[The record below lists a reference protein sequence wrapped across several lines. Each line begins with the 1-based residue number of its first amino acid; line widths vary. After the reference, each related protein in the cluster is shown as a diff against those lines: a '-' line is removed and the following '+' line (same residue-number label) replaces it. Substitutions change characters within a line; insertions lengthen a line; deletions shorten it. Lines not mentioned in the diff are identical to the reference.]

1 MPVFEYKA
9 LNGNGKNVSNI
20 IDADTPRDAREK
32 LRLKRIYV
40 TEIAEVRGSATKREV
55 VKDELG
61 KSTVVVSTDLPAIV
75 TYTGWAVL
83 VSALLMAV
91 QHMMLRFGKQ
101 TILIDGVLVEQTV
114 TVTKTIVVVLSV
126 AATVMFGQ
134 AIMKGRSWA
143 LWVVAVFAIIEFIG
157 PFSKMMSENDFLS
170 GAVALAWAAVGILC
184 VLSYAKMKDIGADEG
199 TDKIQNLREVSS
211 FTRQLATL
219 LHSGIPLAQALSAC
233 IEQAD
238 APGLQKVLRHLR
250 EQVSAGNDFG
260 NALET
265 CPGYFNALYINM
277 VRAGQAS
284 GQLDDV
290 LTRIAD
296 YLASQNRIRNKVI
309 NAMMYP
315 AIMGIIGVLVVIILM
330 TFVVPEITR
339 ILVEQEIPMPLP
351 TQILVFISDLM
362 SNYWEIMIKVPIV
375 GWFFLQAALDKD
387 AFRIKW
393 DRWKL
398 KLPLF
403 GDLLKKTAVSRFA
416 ITFAVLL
423 RSGMPA
429 LEALKIVKKIV
440 GNKALQEVIGG
451 IHDSIIEGT
460 DISTPVKKSG
470 VFPPVVGYMIA
481 VGEQTGELET
491 LLERIASAYDEE
503 VDISIQRLTGLI
515 EPIMIVLMAVIVGG
529 IVSAVIIPMLQ
540 MSSGGGM

>member
-9 LNGNGKNVSNI
+9 LNGKGKAVSNI
-20 IDADTPRDAREK
+20 IDADTPRDARTK
-32 LRLKRIYV
+32 LRGKKIYV
-40 TEIAEVRGSATKREV
+40 TEITEVRGSATKREV
-55 VKDELG
+55 VKDEFG
-61 KSTVVVSTDLPAIV
+61 KSKVVVSTEMPPIV
-75 TYTGWAVL
+75 KYTGGAAILSAVIML
-83 VSALLMAV
+83 FQLLMLWRG
-91 QHMMLRFGKQ
+91 Q
-101 TILIDGVLVEQTV
+101 QTV
-114 TVTKTIVVVLSV
+114 TIEGLEAESTFTTTKIAVTLLSA
-126 AATVMFGQ
+126 AATAMFGYV
-134 AIMKGRSWA
+134 IIKGRTWA
-143 LWVVAVFAIIEFIG
+143 LFVVAIFALLEFIG
-157 PFSKMMSENDFLS
+157 PFGLMLSENDFFA
-170 GAVALAWAAVGILC
+170 GVIAMAYAAVGIMC
-184 VLSYAKMKDIGADEG
+184 VLSFAKIKDVGADEG

-238 APGLQKVLRHLR
+238 TPGLQKVLRHLR
-250 EQVSAGNDFG
+250 EQVSAGTDFG

-265 CPGYFNALYINM
+265 CPGYFNGLYVNM

-290 LTRIAD
+290 LTRVAD
-296 YLASQNRIRNKVI
+296 YLANQNRIKNKVI

-330 TFVVPEITR
+330 TFVVPEITK
-339 ILVEQEIPMPLP
+339 ILIEQEIPLPLP
-351 TQILVFISDLM
+351 TLILVAVSDFM
-362 SNYWEIMIKVPIV
+362 SNYWEVLLKAPLI
-375 GWFFLQAALDKD
+375 GWFFLQTALDQD

-393 DRWKL
+393 DRMKL
-398 KLPLF
+398 KMPLF
-403 GDLLKKTAVSRFA
+403 GDLLKKAAVSRFA
-416 ITFAVLL
+416 ITFSVLL

-429 LEALKIVKKIV
+429 LDSLKIVQKIV
-440 GNKALQEVIGG
+440 GNRALQEVIKG

-470 VFPPVVGYMIA
+470 IFPPVVGYMIA

-515 EPIMIVLMAVIVGG
+515 EPIMIVTMAIIVGG

>member
-9 LNGNGKNVSNI
+9 LDGKGKSVNNV
-20 IDADTPRDAREK
+20 IDADTPRDARAK
-32 LRLKRIYV
+32 LRQQKIYV
-40 TEIAEVRGSATKREV
+40 TEISEVRTTATKRKV
-55 VKDELG
+55 VKDDMG
-61 KSTVVVSTDLPAIV
+61 QKQVVVSTELPPIVKYTGGAAILSAIV
-75 TYTGWAVL
+75 ML
-83 VSALLMAV
+83 FQLLLLWRG
-91 QHMMLRFGKQ
+91 Q
-101 TILIDGVLVEQTV
+101 QTV
-114 TVTKTIVVVLSV
+114 VVDGIEAESAFTTTKIVVTLLSAV
-126 AATVMFGQ
+126 ATGMFGYV
-134 AIMKGRSWA
+134 IIKGRTWA
-143 LWVVAVFAIIEFIG
+143 LFVVALFAGLEFVS
-157 PFSKMMSENDFLS
+157 PFWKMVTENDFFS
-170 GAVALAWAAVGILC
+170 GVIALAYASVGIMC
-184 VLSYAKMKDIGADEG
+184 ALSFAKIKDIGADEG
-199 TDKIQNLREVSS
+199 TDKIQNLSEVSS

-238 APGLQKVLRHLR
+238 NPGLQKVLRHLR
-250 EQVSAGNDFG
+250 EQVSQGTDFG

-265 CPGYFNALYINM
+265 CPGYFNALYVNM

-290 LTRIAD
+290 LSRVAD
-296 YLASQNRIRNKVI
+296 YLANQNRIRNKVI

-315 AIMGIIGVLVVIILM
+315 AIMGIVGTGVVIILM
-330 TFVVPEITR
+330 TLVVPEITK
-339 ILVEQEIPMPLP
+339 ILIEQEIPMPLP
-351 TQILVFISDLM
+351 TRILVTISEFM
-362 SNYWEIMIKVPIV
+362 SSYWEVLLKAPLI
-375 GWFFLQAALDKD
+375 GWFFLQTALERD
-387 AFRIKW
+387 AFRVKW

-398 KLPLF
+398 KIPLF
-403 GDLLKKTAVSRFA
+403 GDLLKKAAVSRFA

-429 LEALKIVKKIV
+429 LEALRIVRKIV
-440 GNKALQEVIGG
+440 GNKALQEVIQG

-481 VGEQTGELET
+481 VGEQTGELEV

-515 EPIMIVLMAVIVGG
+515 EPIMIVLMAVVVGG
-529 IVSAVIIPMLQ
+529 IVAAVIIPMLQ